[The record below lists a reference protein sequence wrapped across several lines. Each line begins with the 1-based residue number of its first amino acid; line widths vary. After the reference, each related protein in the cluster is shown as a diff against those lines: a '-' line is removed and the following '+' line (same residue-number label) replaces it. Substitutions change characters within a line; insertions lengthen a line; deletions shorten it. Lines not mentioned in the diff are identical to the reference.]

1 MRRSRPISTEAAA
14 HEIVPSNYF
23 QLLDLN
29 TVFQRQAPLEIDL
42 GCGDGAFLVALARDN
57 PERNFLGIER
67 LVGRVGTACRA
78 IARHQLNNA
87 RIMRLEAS
95 YAVRYVVPSRS
106 VETFHLMFPDPWPK
120 RRHQTRR
127 IVTPELLESI
137 HRALVSGGLLQMATD
152 QLDYLH
158 EFERLADGLPGFRP
172 DSTHPPAAALTTF
185 EKRFRDCGARI
196 YRVVLRKSSE
206 VT

>member
-67 LVGRVGTACRA
+67 LVGRVRTACRA

-158 EFERLADGLPGFRP
+158 EFERLAECLPGFTP

>member
-1 MRRSRPISTEAAA
+1 MRRSRPISAETAA

-23 QLLDLN
+23 QVLDLN

-67 LVGRVGTACRA
+67 LFGRVRTACRA
-78 IARHQLNNA
+78 IARHQLANA

-95 YAVRYVVPSRS
+95 YAVQYVVPSRS
-106 VETFHLMFPDPWPK
+106 VEMFHLMFPDPWPK
-120 RRHQTRR
+120 RRHQARR
-127 IVTPELLESI
+127 IVTPELLDSI
-137 HRALVSGGLLQMATD
+137 HRALVPGGMLQMATD
-152 QLDYLH
+152 QLDYLQ
-158 EFERLADGLPGFRP
+158 ELKRLADGLPGFTP
-172 DSTHPPAAALTTF
+172 DSAHPPPAALTTF
-185 EKRFRDCGARI
+185 EKRFRECGTKT
-196 YRVVLRKSSE
+196 YRLVLRKISE